1 MTEFTPVQ
9 EEETLAT
16 VYYDGSCP
24 LCSVEINHYKSRDGA
39 DRVNFVDVSAD
50 HPDLGDGLTC
60 DVAMKRFHVRLPDGT
75 LKSGAAG
82 FSAIWTVLPGWSWL
96 ARVARVPGVLPLL
109 ELVYRAFLPLRP
121 ALSRVARW
129 CGACAINDKKA

>member
-1 MTEFTPVQ
+1 MTKFAPAQ
-9 EEETLAT
+9 EDETQAT

-24 LCSVEINHYKSRDGA
+24 LCSVEINHYKSREGA
-39 DRVNFVDVSAD
+39 DRVNFVDVSANQT
-50 HPDLGDGLTC
+50 DLGAGLTC

-82 FSAIWTVLPGWSWL
+82 FAVIWDVLPGWSWL
-96 ARVARVPGVLPLL
+96 ARAARVPGVLPLL

-121 ALSRVARW
+121 ALSRIARW
-129 CGACAINDKKA
+129 CGARPINDKKA